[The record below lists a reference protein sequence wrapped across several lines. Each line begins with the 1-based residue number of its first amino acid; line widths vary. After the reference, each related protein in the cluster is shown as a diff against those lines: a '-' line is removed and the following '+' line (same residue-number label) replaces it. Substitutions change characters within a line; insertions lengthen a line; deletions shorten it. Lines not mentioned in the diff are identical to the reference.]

1 MEPVHSL
8 DAQPAIA
15 LLRPYEAGT
24 RINHR
29 WNPEEQ
35 MLAVEGFRRFGRDYV
50 KIAEVIG
57 TKTEAH
63 LRTFFVNYRR
73 RYQLDA
79 LLKNYDLCQ
88 QQQQKKLEQQVII
101 ISPFFVRFCLANATE
116 FVRTEW
122 KRNDCRCCWLAAN
135 STRFRRRS
143 RHGAGLEPTVNAVSI
158 F

>member
-1 MEPVHSL
+1 MIQIQGNKQTLGHLRQRSGQVECVYAL
-8 DAQPAIA
+8 EAQPALMA
-15 LLRPYEAGT
+15 LRPHEAGT

-29 WNPEEQ
+29 WNAEEQ

-79 LLKNYDLCQ
+79 LLKNFDLCQ
-88 QQQQKKLEQQVII
+88 QKIQKKLEQKVICFRFYVVLQ
-101 ISPFFVRFCLANATE
+101 FFTHG
-116 FVRTEW
+116 
-122 KRNDCRCCWLAAN
+122 WL
-135 STRFRRRS
+135 
-143 RHGAGLEPTVNAVSI
+143 L
-158 F
+158 